1 MMRCERCRRR
11 IDRAALRGRG
21 WRRLVMAAMDRTP
34 EYEML
39 LCRQC
44 AELVLDFVYRRQS
57 DNEERTNNEE
67 ATEHG
72 EAVSDHHS

>member
-1 MMRCERCRRR
+1 
-11 IDRAALRGRG
+11 
-21 WRRLVMAAMDRTP
+21 MADMDRTP

-44 AELVLDFVYRRQS
+44 AELVLDFVYRRLS

-72 EAVSDHHS
+72 EVVSDHHSGE